1 MKKLLLVLFLFISFL
16 GFGQSVTAPDPKS
29 FVVSTTGQDASGFT
43 LSGFSATS
51 TLLAS
56 ISLVNPPS
64 GTTFYL
70 GTTTGLSAA
79 SGFTLS
85 GNKTRLVVT
94 GTMASI
100 NTALGNLKVN
110 TGAVIGDINI
120 SVAATVNPVGYYY
133 NGVNGHFYRPISTG
147 AFYTVARAAALA
159 TTFKGQTGYLV
170 TITSADEDAFIYNN
184 VPQSNIWFALT
195 DEESEARWTIDAGP
209 EKGTL
214 IKINNGQTNGN
225 IPGQYNNWA
234 GGEPNNS
241 GNEDYAVT
249 KWGGGTQWNDLPNNF
264 SCAYVIEYGTWTNPD
279 DATFTEFY
287 SNSVTHS
294 NGETIKTLF
303 GFKFNSSIDKT
314 KFLAQ
319 VFKRTDSNSNWT
331 ASDGYKPLSGL
342 GKVYLS
348 NQIDTA
354 KVYTTGI
361 PLSAG
366 TSDMQQFN
374 ESDIG
379 KIYRITITGTVGG
392 AIWGTDIYTS
402 DSYIP
407 CAAVHAGF
415 IANGETK
422 EVYIKVVQGLNEYIG
437 STRNGVST
445 SGYGGWGLSYQFVS
459 APMSYKAT
467 ISPGGVEWSYT
478 NPNASW
484 LNGNSRLL
492 IDMRQVG
499 NIDPTK
505 ISNVKILDA
514 YDGPVTYT
522 SHDNNGWAIY
532 TVPSPLIKITN
543 GTSAYNQYIR
553 NVNGWNT
560 DYAFQC
566 GIGLTQQGAFKQH
579 RMELQEYNST
589 ELKTLYNSIV
599 TVSDVYL
606 AFKELANGGIFGNQS
621 GNEFTYGIQYK
632 NADVDDNGV
641 FNEADCFK
649 LLQNLTGV
657 QDLVS
662 SYTLDNT
669 IRLIPDSIYNK
680 IGKSTWQSFQN
691 FAGKTYNFSL
701 LDNVITYNY
710 DLAVS
715 WKGDVNLSHSA
726 TPPSNNI
733 TTMSVRT
740 SMSTPI
746 SNDINASIM
755 TEVIGDSVYAYITFD
770 PLQQNVVGTQFQ
782 LNYDNSLLKFNNVT
796 FKTKGSPMNFG
807 NDKGSYIN
815 LGSLVSDGTTSLDK
829 TTEYKISFTAK
840 SKLDNIFGLISIG
853 TTDAVNKDGKSLK
866 IKIN

>member
-1 MKKLLLVLFLFISFL
+1 MKKIVTLLFLLISFI

-29 FVVSTTGQDASGFT
+29 FIVNTTGQDASGFELT
-43 LSGFSATS
+43 GFSTTS
-51 TLLAS
+51 TLLTS

-70 GTTTGLSAA
+70 NTTTGLTAA

-100 NTALGNLKVN
+100 NTALTSLKIN
-110 TGAVIGDINI
+110 TGTITGDVNI
-120 SVAATVNPVGYYY
+120 SVAATVNPTEYYY
-133 NGVNGHFYRPISTG
+133 NGVNGHFYKPIATG
-147 AFYTVARAAALA
+147 NTYTGARAAALT

-170 TITSADEDAFIYNN
+170 TITSADEDAFIYAN
-184 VPQSNIWFALT
+184 VPQGNIWFALT
-195 DEESEARWTIDAGP
+195 DEVSEARWTIDAGP

-249 KWGGGTQWNDLPNNF
+249 KWGGGTQWNDLPNHF
-264 SCAYVIEYGTWTNPD
+264 SCAYVIEYGTWSNPD

-287 SNSVTHS
+287 TNSVTHS
-294 NGETIKTLF
+294 NGETIKALF

-314 KFLAQ
+314 KFTAQ
-319 VFKRTDSNSNWT
+319 IFKRNDATSAWT
-331 ASDGYKPLSGL
+331 ASDGYKSLSGL

-348 NQIDTA
+348 NQIDTS
-354 KVYTTGI
+354 KIYTTGI
-361 PLSAG
+361 QLASG
-366 TSDMQQFN
+366 TSDMTQFT
-374 ESDIG
+374 SADIG
-379 KIYRITITGTVGG
+379 KIYKLTTTGASGG
-392 AIWGTDIYTS
+392 GWGTDIYTS

-407 CAAVHAGF
+407 AMAVHAGVLT
-415 IANGETK
+415 IGQTK
-422 EVYIKVVQGLNEYIG
+422 EIYIKVVQGQNNYTA
-437 STRNGVST
+437 STRNGITT
-445 SGYGGWGLSYQFVS
+445 SDWGGWDLSYQFVS
-459 APMSYKAT
+459 APASYKAT

-492 IDMRQVG
+492 IDMRQIVSV
-499 NIDPTK
+499 DPTK

-532 TVPSPLIKITN
+532 TVPSPLTKVTD

-553 NVNGWNT
+553 NINGSNT

-566 GIGLTQQGAFKQH
+566 GIGLTQLGAFKQH
-579 RMELQEYNST
+579 KMELNEYDT
-589 ELKTLYNSIV
+589 AQLKTLYNSIV
-599 TVSDVYL
+599 TVTDVYL

-621 GNEFTYGIQYK
+621 GNEFSYGIQYI
-632 NADVDDNGV
+632 NADVNDDGY

-649 LLQNLTGV
+649 LLQNLTGTSN
-657 QDLVS
+657 LVTN
-662 SYTLDNT
+662 YTLDNT
-669 IRLIPDSIYNK
+669 IKVIPDSIYNL
-680 IGKSTWQSFQN
+680 IGKSTWNSFTSYK
-691 FAGKTYNFSL
+691 GKTYAFSL
-701 LDNVITYNY
+701 LDDVISYNY

-726 TPPSNNI
+726 TPPSNSI

-740 SMSTPI
+740 TMSTPV
-746 SNDINASIM
+746 SNEINASIV
-755 TEVIGDSVYAYITFD
+755 TEVVGDSIYAYITID

-782 LNYDNSLLKFNNVT
+782 LNYDNSVLKFKGIQFTTN
-796 FKTKGSPMNFG
+796 GSPTNYAS
-807 NDKGSYIN
+807 DKGDYIN
-815 LGSLVSDGTTSLDK
+815 LGSLVSDGSTSLDK
-829 TTEYKISFTAK
+829 MTTYKISFSSNT
-840 SKLDNIFGLISIG
+840 KLDNILGLISIG
-853 TTDAVNKDGKSLK
+853 STDAVNKDGKSLK
-866 IKIN
+866 VRIN